1 MKIFLTHFDQFSWKW
16 AKHLRK
22 FVILTHCAIDSISSN
37 SKNYLN
43 MKMQIFFTNYVHSD
57 SGRKS

>member
-1 MKIFLTHFDQFSWKW
+1 MKIFLTNFDQFSWKW

-22 FVILTHCAIDSISSN
+22 FVILTHSAIDSISSD

-43 MKMQIFFTNYVHSD
+43 MKMQIFFY
-57 SGRKS
+57 